1 MAKSTMYLY
10 NLDPRVLAD
19 MPYKQALE
27 HKIEAASV
35 LVSELLI
42 PHYTIRDYVRVAD
55 VFNAIKFNES
65 LLKELSC

>member
-1 MAKSTMYLY
+1 MYLY
-10 NLDPRVLAD
+10 NLEPRVLAN

-27 HKIEAASV
+27 YKIKAASI

-42 PHYTIRDYVRVAD
+42 PHYTVRDYVRVTD

-65 LLKELSC
+65 LLSELKEPSC